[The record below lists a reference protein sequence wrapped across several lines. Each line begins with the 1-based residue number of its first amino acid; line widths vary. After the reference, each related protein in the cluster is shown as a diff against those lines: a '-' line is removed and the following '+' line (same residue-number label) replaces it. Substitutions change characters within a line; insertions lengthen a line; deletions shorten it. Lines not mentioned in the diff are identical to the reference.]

1 MKKTTWSI
9 EILPQNVS
17 DVGFIP
23 DLIKEVYITMIPGTG
38 FNDTIL
44 AAKKIQAS
52 AKQAVPHLTARTFP
66 GVEELRTCL
75 SGLQAS
81 GIERILLIGGG
92 VSKPAGIFSSVMDML
107 LSLIHI

>member
-23 DLIKEVYITMIPGTG
+23 DFIKEIYITMIPGTS
-38 FNDTIL
+38 FTDTIL
-44 AAKKIQAS
+44 AAQKIQALG
-52 AKQAVPHLTARTFP
+52 KKAVPHLTARSFS
-66 GVEELRTCL
+66 GVEELRTYL

-81 GIERILLIGGG
+81 GI
-92 VSKPAGIFSSVMDML
+92 
-107 LSLIHI
+107 

>member
-66 GVEELRTCL
+66 GVEELHIIVSTVE
-75 SGLQAS
+75 
-81 GIERILLIGGG
+81 IILN
-92 VSKPAGIFSSVMDML
+92 
-107 LSLIHI
+107 

>member
-23 DLIKEVYITMIPGTG
+23 DLIKEIYITMIPGTS
-38 FNDTIL
+38 FTNTIL
-44 AAKKIQAS
+44 AAQNIQALG
-52 AKQAVPHLTARTFP
+52 KQAVPHLTARSLH
-66 GVEELRTCL
+66 GLEELRTCL
-75 SGLQAS
+75 SGFQVS
-81 GIERILLIGGG
+81 GIERILLI
-92 VSKPAGIFSSVMDML
+92 